1 MRTAHFITVYTSNSR
16 RCYGALVRKDGSL
29 LDLIDRLLV
38 AGVDCQLLT
47 HKQARSIWGDVWRGP
62 YTEDALINAVNRI
75 ETILTWFAA
84 PGYAFQPWF
93 TKDGTFWGWFPRT
106 G

>member
-1 MRTAHFITVYTSNSR
+1 MRTAHFLTVYADNSR

-29 LDLIDRLLV
+29 LDLIDRLLIV
-38 AGVDCQLLT
+38 GVDCKLLT
-47 HKQARSIWGDVWRGP
+47 HAQARSIWSDLCQTER
-62 YTEDALINAVNRI
+62 TEDALINAINRI

-84 PGYAFQPWF
+84 PGYVFQPWF
-93 TKDGTFWGWFPRT
+93 TKDGTFWGWFPRV